1 MVNYPVV
8 PGAIIKYI
16 SVGVLIMEN
25 ESGMDEKIIAV
36 PVNKVDISFG
46 DIKDISNLS
55 VLFKLMVQH
64 FFEHYKYLEKG
75 K

>member
-8 PGAIIKYI
+8 PGAIIKYR

-46 DIKDISNLS
+46 DIK
-55 VLFKLMVQH
+55 
-64 FFEHYKYLEKG
+64 EY
-75 K
+75 